1 MERGLAQPQVTGQVG
16 SLSALTSLQILD
28 LCCVLVTGD
37 ISNLS
42 ALTSLRKLDLKST
55 QVTGDIGSL
64 SAMTSLQQL
73 DLKSTQVTGDIG
85 SLSALTSLQ
94 KLDLK
99 STQVTGDIGSLS
111 ALTNLQT
118 LDLLNTTVKGDI
130 VSLNALTSLQMLPPC
145 RTQVTGDLSSWFTAR
160 SVICI
165 TGSVSV
171 QPLARRVTPFAI
183 KQSSAELKAR
193 CIATSLCS
201 GTVSRAGSLRRPHP
215 RRSFGRAEVG
225 LRPSTSPSPEWVSL
239 TARSVGARI
248 RELGEQVGL
257 RYW

>member
-1 MERGLAQPQVTGQVG
+1 MQLFLFCR
-16 SLSALTSLQILD
+16 
-28 LCCVLVTGD
+28 
-37 ISNLS
+37 
-42 ALTSLRKLDLKST
+42 T
-55 QVTGDIGSL
+55 QVTG
-64 SAMTSLQQL
+64 
-73 DLKSTQVTGDIG
+73 VIG

-99 STQVTGDIGSLS
+99 STQVQGEIGSLS
-111 ALTNLQT
+111 APTNLQT

-130 VSLNALTSLQMLPPC
+130 VSLNALTSLQTLYLLNTKVKGDIDSWRARTSLEILDFCCTQVTGDISNLRALTSLQMLLPC

-160 SVICI
+160 SVVCI

-171 QPLARRVTPFAI
+171 QPLVRRETPFAI
-183 KQSSAELKAR
+183 KKSSAELKAR

-201 GTVSRAGSLRRPHP
+201 GTGSRSGSMRRPPP

-225 LRPSTSPSPEWVSL
+225 LRPSTSPSPAWGSR
-239 TARSVGARI
+239 TARSEGARI

-257 RYW
+257 LYW